1 MSFLRSLK
9 LFFSRSSSPRNSEEV
24 GSSEG
29 ATSNARRDFT
39 ADYNAAV
46 QVIKPKIDVSFPDN
60 YQANFKRNRS
70 TVSDYSSD
78 RAEAIDTSSAAIA
91 AALRTGATV
100 RQAAEAGAMS
110 VGI

>member
-9 LFFSRSSSPRNSEEV
+9 LFFSRSESPGNSEKA

-29 ATSNARRDFT
+29 ATSTSRRDFT

-46 QVIKPKIDVSFPDN
+46 QVIKPEIDVRFPDN

-70 TVSDYSSD
+70 TVTDYSGD

-91 AALRTGATV
+91 AALRKGATV
-100 RQAAEAGAMS
+100 RQAAEAGATS
-110 VGI
+110 IGI

>member
-1 MSFLRSLK
+1 MRFLRSLK
-9 LFFSRSSSPRNSEEV
+9 LFFSQSNSSKKPEEV

-29 ATSNARRDFT
+29 TASNSRRDFT

-46 QVIKPKIDVSFPDN
+46 QIIKPKVDVRFPDN
-60 YQANFKRNRS
+60 YQANFKRNRD
-70 TVSDYSSD
+70 TVTDYSGD

-100 RQAAEAGAMS
+100 RQAAEAGATS